1 MRRHIR
7 LKIIT
12 EPLEDRQLLLTIE
25 VDEERAQQAM
35 QQATR
40 QIAREVNV
48 PGFRK
53 GKAPYGVIVQ
63 RYGEDAIHREAA
75 DILAKKVY
83 SEALEQE
90 EIEPYAPGVL
100 DEVLLH
106 PITFRLTIPLRPTV
120 GLGDYRDYRLKPS
133 IVGVH
138 KEEVQQAL
146 EEIRQQNAI
155 LDPVDRP
162 AALDDVVVIDLV
174 GQTTDGVTLLRRDGI
189 RVLLDA
195 ESTDP
200 APGFAEAVVEMKTG
214 EERTFTLALPDD
226 FPQEGLQGQ
235 EAEFTVRLI
244 EVYKR
249 TLPGLDDDLARTIG
263 NFDSFEKLQEHVR
276 EQLRRAAQEKAD
288 GEYVEQVLKTIIEQ
302 ARIEYPPVMF
312 EEALDEAVGDV
323 ERALKRETRLSLE
336 DYLRI
341 QGKTMEEL
349 REDLNP
355 RAAASLKR
363 ALVLGEVVRL
373 EGLEVDEE
381 EISAHIKKVSAPW
394 GARASEVQASL
405 DSNEGQRTVRSRLL
419 ADKAVQRLIAIA
431 KGEVSEPISAEEQRS
446 GGDKETRRQGEGE
459 TGSGEAEEQGAG
471 ERESRSDEEG
481 SAYDVDSNGD

>member
-1 MRRHIR
+1 
-7 LKIIT
+7 
-12 EPLEDRQLLLTIE
+12 
-25 VDEERAQQAM
+25 
-35 QQATR
+35 
-40 QIAREVNV
+40 
-48 PGFRK
+48 
-53 GKAPYGVIVQ
+53 
-63 RYGEDAIHREAA
+63 
-75 DILAKKVY
+75 
-83 SEALEQE
+83 
-90 EIEPYAPGVL
+90 
-100 DEVLLH
+100 
-106 PITFRLTIPLRPTV
+106 
-120 GLGDYRDYRLKPS
+120 
-133 IVGVH
+133 
-138 KEEVQQAL
+138 
-146 EEIRQQNAI
+146 
-155 LDPVDRP
+155 
-162 AALDDVVVIDLV
+162 VIDLV
-174 GQTTDGVTLLRRDGI
+174 GQTTDGVTLLKRDGI

-200 APGFAEAVVEMKTG
+200 APGFAEAVVGMKTG

-323 ERALKRETRLSLE
+323 ERALKREARLSLE

-355 RAAASLKR
+355 RAAASLRR

-394 GARASEVQASL
+394 GARANEVQASL

-471 ERESRSDEEG
+471 EQE
-481 SAYDVDSNGD
+481 